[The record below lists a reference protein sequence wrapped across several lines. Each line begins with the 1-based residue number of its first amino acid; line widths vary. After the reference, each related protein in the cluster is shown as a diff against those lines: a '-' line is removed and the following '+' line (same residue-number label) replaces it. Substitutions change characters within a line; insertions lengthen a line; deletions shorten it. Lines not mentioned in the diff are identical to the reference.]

1 MHQETKKLGEMLVD
15 AGLLKSDQLQ
25 EALRHQRFVGG
36 RMGSNLVSLGF
47 ISEDVLMDFLAQK
60 TGVPRVELRSLD
72 VPVAVLERV
81 PIRLAEQMV
90 ILPISFKE
98 PKSLV
103 LAMADPSDLN
113 AIDSARFASGLNI
126 EPMVASH
133 STLKMAIHEQ
143 YRKLEVL
150 TNHAHEIAGIG
161 HEEGLP
167 VPIDL
172 SPKPMSTKLSA
183 PPIAFAPP
191 KVKDYPADPFFSET
205 KNLPSPPPFGLFE
218 DALPMDEIIATPVPA
233 QAGEPP
239 LLVHA
244 RETTRRATKPLSGY
258 STRTLVM
265 GLIQLFQ
272 RRGIIGEDEL
282 EKFIA
287 RQIENKALKDDDRIG

>member
-15 AGLLKSDQLQ
+15 AGLLKPSQLQ

-36 RMGSNLVSLGF
+36 RMGGNLVSLGF

-60 TGVPRVELRSLD
+60 TGFPRVELRAMD
-72 VPVAVLERV
+72 VPVAVLERI
-81 PIRLAEQMV
+81 PHRLAEQMV

-133 STLKMAIHEQ
+133 STLKLAIPEQ
-143 YRKLEVL
+143 YRKLDVL
-150 TNHAHEIAGIG
+150 TNQPHEISATA
-161 HEEGLP
+161 HDEGLP
-167 VPIDL
+167 VPLDF
-172 SPKPMSTKLSA
+172 SPKPMDIKLSA

-191 KVKDYPADPFFSET
+191 KVKDYPADPFFSEGKT
-205 KNLPSPPPFGLFE
+205 TPTPPPFALFE
-218 DALPMDEIIATPVPA
+218 DEPITDGLIPLTDTEPALLIP
-233 QAGEPP
+233 
-239 LLVHA
+239 A
-244 RETTRRATKPLSGY
+244 RETAQRASKPLSSY
-258 STRTLVM
+258 QTRTLVL

-282 EKFIA
+282 ERFIA
-287 RQIENKALKDDDRIG
+287 RQIENKSLKDDDRIR